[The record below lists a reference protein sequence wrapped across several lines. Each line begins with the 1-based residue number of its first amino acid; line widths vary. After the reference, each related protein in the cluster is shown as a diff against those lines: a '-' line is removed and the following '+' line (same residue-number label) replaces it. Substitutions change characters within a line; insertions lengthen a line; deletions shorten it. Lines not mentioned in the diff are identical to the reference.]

1 MGVRYLILLLAWVQG
16 IRMLHISKTKSTWL
30 CVWLSESQERYS
42 TAVHTSSLGHCCTI
56 FSLKS
61 GLWNTEIKMI
71 DTDVTPVTY
80 LGGEMM
86 IITEIQT
93 NNNAT
98 LIWERARC
106 IWLDQCK
113 SRWIHSNVIKTELI
127 NLLYYSRH
135 GLSICKRT
143 NKLMNLAALCTI
155 HCPTLL

>member
-1 MGVRYLILLLAWVQG
+1 MGVRYLILLLGWVQG
-16 IRMLHISKTKSTWL
+16 IRMLYISKSKSTWL
-30 CVWLSESQERYS
+30 CVWLAESQERFS

-56 FSLKS
+56 FSLKIWVVKYRNIDDQYRCHPSNLS
-61 GLWNTEIKMI
+61 GWWDDDHHRN
-71 DTDVTPVTY
+71 P
-80 LGGEMM
+80 
-86 IITEIQT
+86 
-93 NNNAT
+93 NSNAT
-98 LIWERARC
+98 QIWERARC